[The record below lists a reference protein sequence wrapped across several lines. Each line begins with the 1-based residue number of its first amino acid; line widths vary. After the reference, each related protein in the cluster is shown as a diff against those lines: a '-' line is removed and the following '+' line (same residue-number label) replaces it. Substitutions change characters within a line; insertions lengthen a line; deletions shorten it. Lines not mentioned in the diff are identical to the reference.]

1 MTESEPDYGNWIR
14 KKAIVIILCIS
25 VLFLACGFIPWHMAF
40 RILTFVFCGLSF
52 ITALIVAGVYWYF
65 SPNGG
70 NYQRKIFDLV
80 IRKLSWNGEGRCLDI
95 GAGNGFLIIELAKR
109 YPKSTCTG
117 LDYWGKNWEYSRH
130 TCEQNA
136 LLEGV
141 DSRVSFT
148 NGSASKLPFEDGH
161 FDSAVSN
168 PTFHE
173 VKDEKNKP
181 LLIQEAL
188 RVVKNGGKFS
198 FLDLF
203 FDTSHYSDT

>member
-117 LDYWGKNWEYSRH
+117 LDYWGKTGNTRDIPANRMPCLKESIAAYLSQ
-130 TCEQNA
+130 TAA
-136 LLEGV
+136 LQSCL
-141 DSRVSFT
+141 
-148 NGSASKLPFEDGH
+148 SKTVI
-161 FDSAVSN
+161 SIV
-168 PTFHE
+168 
-173 VKDEKNKP
+173 
-181 LLIQEAL
+181 
-188 RVVKNGGKFS
+188 R
-198 FLDLF
+198 
-203 FDTSHYSDT
+203 